1 MKCIVYQVI
10 VIKPQR
16 DLNIDLLCP
25 TQLEYNS
32 NKQAK
37 KEDFRSISCLS
48 PKKVITLSR
57 RTPTQGHPT
66 FDSPK
71 VLRLLLCD

>member
-1 MKCIVYQVI
+1 MLFFSRLQSIVQ
-10 VIKPQR
+10 KGLETNPHS
-16 DLNIDLLCP
+16 P

-32 NKQAK
+32 NEQAK
-37 KEDFRSISCLS
+37 KEDFRSISCIS

-57 RTPTQGHPT
+57 RTPTQAHPT

>member
-1 MKCIVYQVI
+1 MKCIVYQMI

-32 NKQAK
+32 NEQAK
-37 KEDFRSISCLS
+37 KEDFRSISCIS
-48 PKKVITLSR
+48 PKKVITLSC
-57 RTPTQGHPT
+57 RTPVQAHST

>member
-1 MKCIVYQVI
+1 MKCIVYQMI

-32 NKQAK
+32 NEQAK

-48 PKKVITLSR
+48 PKKVINLSR
-57 RTPTQGHPT
+57 RTPVPAHSNSDSTQVWHL
-66 FDSPK
+66 F
-71 VLRLLLCD
+71 LCD

>member
-1 MKCIVYQVI
+1 MKCIVYQMI

-32 NKQAK
+32 NEQAK
-37 KEDFRSISCLS
+37 KEDFRLISCIS
-48 PKKVITLSR
+48 PKKVITLSC
-57 RTPTQGHPT
+57 RTP
-66 FDSPK
+66 
-71 VLRLLLCD
+71 V

>member
-1 MKCIVYQVI
+1 MKYAVFQPIAI
-10 VIKPQR
+10 SLQR
-16 DLNIDLLCP
+16 RLNTDSLCP

-32 NKQAK
+32 NEQAK
-37 KEDFRSISCLS
+37 KEDFRSISCIS
-48 PKKVITLSR
+48 PKKVITLSC
-57 RTPTQGHPT
+57 RTPTQAHST